1 MVHSFMLSTLLLSFS
16 LLSAATPIQI
26 EARNPV
32 AHYKPSRYMSGLP
45 QNATHLSF
53 DTETGELTAYDITH
67 RVLAKQKHSPAN
79 STTHATRQTVGSCAA
94 MVNGDVQKLPGY
106 NALLADANS
115 LLGKHSWT
123 NLGQYLLPI
132 STTRIPTY
140 TNLQPTTTATR
151 NTPRAFALT
160 LTRSWIPDLRHP
172 KREYQWR
179 PSRHHRLGNALLD
192 AGNRLFRYQHQ
203 SSALAIGASFSV
215 KVSFPGEEYSS
226 TFSVTST
233 YTNTLSTATQT
244 TDNQQSTESIT
255 MAAPAGE
262 SCSLEYTTKSC
273 SVTGTGTIRAAA
285 TGWAW
290 FEYNSGKT
298 HWALNMDY
306 FLTLDQ
312 RSSFIDFRSGITSS
326 TLSSYT
332 GKCA

>member
-1 MVHSFMLSTLLLSFS
+1 MVHLSFTLNTLLLSLS
-16 LLSAATPIQI
+16 LLSAASPLNLQS
-26 EARNPV
+26 RGPGV

-67 RVLAKQKHSPAN
+67 RVLAKQHHSPSN
-79 STTHATRQTVGSCAA
+79 GTSHTVRTVGSCAA
-94 MVNGDVQKLPGY
+94 MVNADVQKLPGY

-123 NLGQYLLPI
+123 NLANDNRYPQYPASICTDLD
-132 STTRIPTY
+132 TVVV
-140 TNLQPTTTATR
+140 TATGSPTCIIQ
-151 NTPRAFALT
+151 NESTSGVLVGTSGSVT
-160 LTRSWIPDLRHP
+160 LSSTQGTAYSVT
-172 KREYQWR
+172 
-179 PSRHHRLGNALLD
+179 STVT
-192 AGNRLFRYQHQ
+192 Q
-203 SSALAIGASFSV
+203 SASLAIGNTFSV
-215 KVSFPGEEYSS
+215 KVTFPGEEYSDS
-226 TFSVTST
+226 FSLTST

-244 TDNQQSTESIT
+244 TDNQQSTESVT
-255 MAAPAGE
+255 MAAPGGQT
-262 SCSLEYTTKSC
+262 CSLQYTTKSC

-312 RSSFIDFRSGITSS
+312 RSSFINFRSGITSS

>member
-1 MVHSFMLSTLLLSFS
+1 MVHLSFTLNTLLLSFS
-16 LLSAATPIQI
+16 LLTAATPLHFQS
-26 EARNPV
+26 RGPGP

-53 DTETGELTAYDITH
+53 DTETGELTAFDITH
-67 RVLAKQKHSPAN
+67 RVLSKQHHSPLNGTSHTA
-79 STTHATRQTVGSCAA
+79 RTVGSCAA
-94 MVNGDVQKLPGY
+94 MVNADVQKLPGY
-106 NALLADANS
+106 NALLADANN

-123 NLGQYLLPI
+123 NLGDDNRYPQYPSSICTDLD
-132 STTRIPTY
+132 TVVV
-140 TNLQPTTTATR
+140 TATGSPTCMIQ
-151 NTPRAFALT
+151 NESTSGVLVGTSGSVT
-160 LTRSWIPDLRHP
+160 LSSTQGTAYSVT
-172 KREYQWR
+172 
-179 PSRHHRLGNALLD
+179 STVT
-192 AGNRLFRYQHQ
+192 Q
-203 SSALAIGASFSV
+203 SAALAIGNTFAV
-215 KVSFPGEEYSS
+215 KVTFPGEEYSDS
-226 TFSVTST
+226 FSVTST

-262 SCSLEYTTKSC
+262 TCSLQYTTKSC

-290 FEYNSGKT
+290 FEYNNGKT

-312 RSSFIDFRSGITSS
+312 RSSFIKFRSGITSS